1 MNKLTI
7 ENSENY
13 AAHYVTL
20 KTLHE
25 IPGANSIQ
33 HAVINGNL
41 VIVSKESKVG
51 DRGVFFPVE
60 SQLSGSFAAKNNLY
74 SDQMLNADQTK
85 KGYFGEKRRVRCI
98 KFMKVPSEGLFCPL
112 EYFEVWRGI
121 KIAEWD
127 NVADNQAFDTIDGEE
142 LCRKYLIR
150 EKQING
156 VAGKKVR
163 KLPSRLIEGQ
173 YHLHYDTSKLA
184 DNIHLIDPDDYI
196 VISDK
201 FHGTSLNCGRVLLKR
216 NLSWWE
222 KIKNFCGLNVPL
234 AQYENV
240 YASRT
245 VIKSLLPQSDHY
257 YKEDVWRDGFKTIEH
272 ALTDGIQ
279 IYAEIV
285 GYTPSGSKIQGK
297 WTYGCKLGEF
307 KVVVYRVTH
316 TSPTNEVTEYSMRE
330 VIQFCRDNKLQHVPI
345 FYQGLA
351 KDLFPNLHLEAH
363 WHEEFLKNL
372 KTSFNLEQICKEC
385 NTGVPA
391 EGICLRNET
400 KGLKALKLK
409 AFAFLCQESL
419 LLDKGEVD
427 IESDD
432 TAELEEIS

>member
-25 IPGANSIQ
+25 IPGANNIQ

-41 VIVSKESKVG
+41 VIVSKDSKVG
-51 DRGVFFPVE
+51 DKGVFFPVE
-60 SQLSGSFAAKNNLY
+60 SQLAGSFTSKNNLH

-85 KGYFGEKRRVRCI
+85 KGYFGDKRRVRCI

-112 EYFEVWRGI
+112 EYFEVWSGI
-121 KIAEWD
+121 KVAEWD
-127 NVADNQAFDTIDGEE
+127 NVADNHAFDTIDGEE

-150 EKQING
+150 ENQIPG
-156 VAGKKVR
+156 IAGKKAR

-222 KIKNFCGLNVPL
+222 KIKHFCKLNVQL
-234 AQYENV
+234 TQYENV

-245 VIKSLLPQSDHY
+245 VIKSLLPQSNHY
-257 YKEDVWRDGFKTIEH
+257 YKEDVWHEGFKMIEH

-285 GYTPSGSKIQGK
+285 GYTPTGSKIQGK
-297 WTYGCKLGEF
+297 WTYGCKPGEF

-316 TSPTNEVTEYSMRE
+316 TSPSNAVTEYSMQE
-330 VIQFCRDNKLQHVPI
+330 VIQFCKDNKLQHVPI
-345 FYQGLA
+345 FYQGQA
-351 KDLFPNLHLEAH
+351 KDLFPHLNLESH
-363 WHEEFLKNL
+363 WHEEFLKCL
-372 KTSFNLEQICKEC
+372 KTSFNMEKTCKEC

-400 KGLKALKLK
+400 KGLRALKLK
-409 AFAFLCQESL
+409 SFAFNLKESEA
-419 LLDKGEVD
+419 LDKGIVD
-427 IESDD
+427 LESND
-432 TAELEEIS
+432 AGELESVI